1 MAYEV
6 HRSANCGEMRSIVP
20 AIVLGSALWL
30 LLIAGVALKQPGH
43 VDEPQAAAAHEAKWP
58 QRYSKYAD
66 DYRRNGR
73 RDRPSAEYGF
83 VQHGRLL
90 TEDASMETM
99 LLLSASD

>member
-1 MAYEV
+1 MDYKV
-6 HRSANCGEMRSIVP
+6 HRSAGCEEMRSFVP

-30 LLIAGVALKQPGH
+30 LLLAGVAFKQPGH
-43 VDEPQAAAAHEAKWP
+43 VAESQAAAAHEAKWS
-58 QRYSKYAD
+58 QRYSKYAG

-83 VQHGRLL
+83 VQQGRLL
-90 TEDASMETM
+90 TEEASMETM